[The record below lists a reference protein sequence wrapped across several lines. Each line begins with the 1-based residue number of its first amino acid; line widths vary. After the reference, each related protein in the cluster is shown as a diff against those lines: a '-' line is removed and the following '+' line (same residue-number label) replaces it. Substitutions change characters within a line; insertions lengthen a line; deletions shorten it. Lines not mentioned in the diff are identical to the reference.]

1 VTVETGGCQQPA
13 ATFAPG
19 PVQVRQLEPG
29 LYDGMVVT
37 GVATQPTDALVF
49 FDQTDWSAD
58 LALHPG
64 MNTAVFEYRW
74 LCFVTAGGTGD
85 HKGFCQ
91 DGASGLSTMTAQTIS
106 GPPATI
112 TLDSFAPG
120 SKDRIH
126 FRVQQNSEST
136 VELRAV
142 SVDGVMARFR
152 FVLP

>member
-1 VTVETGGCQQPA
+1 MA
-13 ATFAPG
+13 I
-19 PVQVRQLEPG
+19 
-29 LYDGMVVT
+29 T
-37 GVATQPTDALVF
+37 GVATQPTDALVS
-49 FDQTDWSAD
+49 FDPLEFSVD

-74 LCFVTAGGTGD
+74 VCLVTAGGSG
-85 HKGFCQ
+85 GFCQ

-106 GPPATI
+106 GPPANI